1 MMTEY
6 YFNTIV
12 IKVNSLLSKVN
23 NRLTAVNVYV
33 LITVSQEQINVR
45 NFFKIVN
52 FSLFEEIISDKEL
65 FHYNYIVFLYDVIV
79 TPASNDY

>member
-33 LITVSQEQINVR
+33 LITVSQELINVK

>member
-33 LITVSQEQINVR
+33 LITVSQELINVR